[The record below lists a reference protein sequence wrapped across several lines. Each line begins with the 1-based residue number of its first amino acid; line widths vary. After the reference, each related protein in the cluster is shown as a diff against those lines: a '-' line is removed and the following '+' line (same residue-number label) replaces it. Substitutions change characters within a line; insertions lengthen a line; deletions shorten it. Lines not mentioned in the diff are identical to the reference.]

1 MKKTLNKGHFGFVTC
16 SHPTNERLQIV
27 TLSKTTVNNF
37 SEKISNFDVQSV
49 EYKPFLR
56 FFVANILNQATSN
69 SLGNYL
75 LNTIKDRS
83 TGAVLLECESMDDSS
98 LNGIDFIDFNILLST
113 AISHLIG
120 VPNLDSMSG
129 KFYARF
135 SVKNEDNSDSYLRQA
150 HRRMELHNDGT
161 YVKELTDWVIMQK
174 MIEVNVEG
182 GDSLLLHVDD
192 WQDLDKFYQH
202 PLANENLQW
211 GSPPSKNVDYKTYHP
226 IFLEEQVEG
235 EPRMS
240 FIDQFVEPLNMDQGL
255 YLYEMGESLESEA
268 NTSNVKLLE
277 GSMLIIN
284 NYIWLH
290 GRDKFIAHK
299 NLHRELLRQRG
310 VFVENTGYDN
320 NNKTF
325 QTKT

>member
-1 MKKTLNKGHFGFVTC
+1 MTSTNNLSIGFKVSQYKKNQ
-16 SHPTNERLQIV
+16 RLQVI
-27 TLSKTTVNNF
+27 TLSQKTVKTFAETIGQYN
-37 SEKISNFDVQSV
+37 VQSI

-56 FFVANILNQATSN
+56 FFVANSLNHATN
-69 SLGNYL
+69 NTLGNYL
-75 LNTIKDRS
+75 LKTIKDRS
-83 TGAVLLECESMDDSS
+83 TGAVLVECESMDDSS

-113 AISHLIG
+113 AVSHLIG

-174 MIEVNVEG
+174 MLEVNVEG

-202 PLANENLQW
+202 PLAKEDLQW
-211 GSPPSKNVDYKTYHP
+211 GSPASKNVGYKTYHP

-255 YLYEMGESLESEA
+255 YLYEMGESLENET
-268 NTSNVKLLE
+268 NTFNVKLLE
-277 GSMLIIN
+277 GSILIIN

-320 NNKTF
+320 NNNV
-325 QTKT
+325 

>member
-1 MKKTLNKGHFGFVTC
+1 MTSTNNLSIGFKVSQYKKNQ
-16 SHPTNERLQIV
+16 RLQVI
-27 TLSKTTVNNF
+27 TLSQKTVKTFAETIGQYN
-37 SEKISNFDVQSV
+37 VQSI

-56 FFVANILNQATSN
+56 FFVANSLNHATN
-69 SLGNYL
+69 NTLGNYL
-75 LNTIKDRS
+75 LKTIKDRS
-83 TGAVLLECESMDDSS
+83 TGAVLVECESMDDSS

-113 AISHLIG
+113 AVSHLIG

-174 MIEVNVEG
+174 MLEVNVEG

-202 PLANENLQW
+202 PLAKEDLQW
-211 GSPPSKNVDYKTYHP
+211 GSPASKNVGYKTYHP
-226 IFLEEQVEG
+226 IFLDEQVEG

-255 YLYEMGESLESEA
+255 YLYEMGESLESEV
-268 NTSNVKLLE
+268 NTFNVKLLE
-277 GSMLIIN
+277 GSILIIN

-320 NNKTF
+320 NKNV
-325 QTKT
+325 

>member
-1 MKKTLNKGHFGFVTC
+1 MTSTNNLSIGFKVSQYKKNQ
-16 SHPTNERLQIV
+16 RLQVI
-27 TLSKTTVNNF
+27 TLSQKTVKTFAETINQYN
-37 SEKISNFDVQSV
+37 VQSI

-56 FFVANILNQATSN
+56 FFVANSLNQATN
-69 SLGNYL
+69 NTLGNYL
-75 LNTIKDRS
+75 LKTIKDRS

-113 AISHLIG
+113 AVSHLIG

-135 SVKNEDNSDSYLRQA
+135 SVKNDDNSDSYLRQA

-174 MIEVNVEG
+174 ILEVNVEG

-202 PLANENLQW
+202 PLSKEDLQW
-211 GSPPSKNVDYKTYHP
+211 GSPTSKNVGYKTYHP
-226 IFLEEQVEG
+226 IFLEEQVED

-268 NTSNVKLLE
+268 NTFNVKLLE
-277 GSMLIIN
+277 GSILIIN

-320 NNKTF
+320 NNNV
-325 QTKT
+325 

>member
-1 MKKTLNKGHFGFVTC
+1 MTSTNNLSIGFKVSQHKKNQ
-16 SHPTNERLQIV
+16 RLQVI
-27 TLSKTTVNNF
+27 TLSQKTVQTFAETINQYN
-37 SEKISNFDVQSV
+37 VQSI

-56 FFVANILNQATSN
+56 FFVANSLNQATN
-69 SLGNYL
+69 NTLGNYL
-75 LNTIKDRS
+75 LKTIKDRS

-113 AISHLIG
+113 AVSHLIG

-174 MIEVNVEG
+174 MLEVDVEG

-192 WQDLDKFYQH
+192 WQDLDKFYHH
-202 PLANENLQW
+202 PLAKENLQW
-211 GSPPSKNVDYKTYHP
+211 GSPASKNVGYKTYHP

-310 VFVENTGYDN
+310 VFVENTGYNN

-325 QTKT
+325 QRKT

>member
-1 MKKTLNKGHFGFVTC
+1 MTSTNNLSIGFKVSQYKKNQ
-16 SHPTNERLQIV
+16 RLQVI
-27 TLSKTTVNNF
+27 TLSQKTVKKFAETIGQYN
-37 SEKISNFDVQSV
+37 VQSI

-56 FFVANILNQATSN
+56 FYIANSLNQATKN
-69 SLGNYL
+69 TLGNYL
-75 LNTIKDRS
+75 LKTIKDRS

-113 AISHLIG
+113 AVSHLIG

-174 MIEVNVEG
+174 MLEVNVEG

-202 PLANENLQW
+202 PLAKEDLQW
-211 GSPPSKNVDYKTYHP
+211 GSPTSKNVGYKTYHP

-268 NTSNVKLLE
+268 NTFNVKLLE
-277 GSMLIIN
+277 GSILIIN

-320 NNKTF
+320 NNTTF

>member
-1 MKKTLNKGHFGFVTC
+1 MTSTNNLSIGFKVSQHKKNQ
-16 SHPTNERLQIV
+16 RLQVI
-27 TLSKTTVNNF
+27 TLSQKTVQTFAETINQYN
-37 SEKISNFDVQSV
+37 VQSI

-56 FFVANILNQATSN
+56 FFVANSLNQATN
-69 SLGNYL
+69 NTLGNYL
-75 LNTIKDRS
+75 LKTIKDRS

-113 AISHLIG
+113 AVSHLIG

-174 MIEVNVEG
+174 MLEVDVEG

-192 WQDLDKFYQH
+192 WQDLDKFYHH
-202 PLANENLQW
+202 PLAKENLQW
-211 GSPPSKNVDYKTYHP
+211 GSPASKNVGYKTYHP

-310 VFVENTGYDN
+310 VFVENTGYN

-325 QTKT
+325 QRKT

>member
-1 MKKTLNKGHFGFVTC
+1 MTSTNNLSIGFKVSQYKKNQ
-16 SHPTNERLQIV
+16 RLQVI
-27 TLSKTTVNNF
+27 TLSQKTVQTF
-37 SEKISNFDVQSV
+37 SEKISQYNVQSI

-56 FFVANILNQATSN
+56 FYIANSLNQATKN
-69 SLGNYL
+69 TLGNYL
-75 LNTIKDRS
+75 LKTIKDRS

-113 AISHLIG
+113 AVSHLIG

-174 MIEVNVEG
+174 MLEVDVEG

-211 GSPPSKNVDYKTYHP
+211 GSPASKNVGYKTYHP

-268 NTSNVKLLE
+268 NTFNVKLLE
-277 GSMLIIN
+277 GSILIIN

-325 QTKT
+325 QRKT

>member
-1 MKKTLNKGHFGFVTC
+1 MTSTNNLSIGFKVSQHKKNQ
-16 SHPTNERLQIV
+16 RLQVI
-27 TLSKTTVNNF
+27 TLSQKTVQTFAETINQYN
-37 SEKISNFDVQSV
+37 VQSI

-56 FFVANILNQATSN
+56 FYIANSLNQATKN
-69 SLGNYL
+69 TLGNYL
-75 LNTIKDRS
+75 LKTIKDRS
-83 TGAVLLECESMDDSS
+83 TGAVLVECESMDDSS

-113 AISHLIG
+113 AVSHLIG

-135 SVKNEDNSDSYLRQA
+135 SVKNEDSSDSYLRQA
-150 HRRMELHNDGT
+150 HRKMELHNDGT

-174 MIEVNVEG
+174 MLEVNVEG

-202 PLANENLQW
+202 PLAKENLQW
-211 GSPPSKNVDYKTYHP
+211 SSPASKNVGYKSYHP
-226 IFLEEQVEG
+226 IFLDEQVEG

-255 YLYEMGESLESEA
+255 YLYEIGESLETED
-268 NTSNVKLLE
+268 NTFNVQLLE

-290 GRDKFIAHK
+290 GRDKFVAHK

-320 NNKTF
+320 KKNV
-325 QTKT
+325 

>member
-1 MKKTLNKGHFGFVTC
+1 MTSTNNLSIGFKVSQHKKNQ
-16 SHPTNERLQIV
+16 RLQVI
-27 TLSKTTVNNF
+27 TLSQKTVQTFAETINQYN
-37 SEKISNFDVQSV
+37 VQSI

-56 FFVANILNQATSN
+56 FFVANSLNQATN
-69 SLGNYL
+69 NTLGNYL
-75 LNTIKDRS
+75 LKTIKDRS
-83 TGAVLLECESMDDSS
+83 TGAVLVECESMDDSS

-113 AISHLIG
+113 AVSHLIG

-174 MIEVNVEG
+174 MLEVDVEG

-192 WQDLDKFYQH
+192 WQDLDKFYHH
-202 PLANENLQW
+202 PLAKENLQW
-211 GSPPSKNVDYKTYHP
+211 GSPASKNVGYKTYHP

-310 VFVENTGYDN
+310 VFVENTGYNN

-325 QTKT
+325 QRKT

>member
-1 MKKTLNKGHFGFVTC
+1 MTSTNNLSIGFKVSQHKKNQ
-16 SHPTNERLQIV
+16 RLQVI
-27 TLSKTTVNNF
+27 TLSQKTVKTF
-37 SEKISNFDVQSV
+37 SEKISQYNVQSI

-56 FFVANILNQATSN
+56 FYIANSLNQATKN
-69 SLGNYL
+69 TLGNYL
-75 LNTIKDRS
+75 LKTIKDRS

-135 SVKNEDNSDSYLRQA
+135 SVKNEDKSDSYLRQA

-174 MIEVNVEG
+174 MLEVNVEG

-202 PLANENLQW
+202 PLAKENLQW
-211 GSPPSKNVDYKTYHP
+211 GSPASKNIGYKTYHP
-226 IFLEEQVEG
+226 IFLDEQVEG
-235 EPRMS
+235 QPRMS

-268 NTSNVKLLE
+268 NTFNVKLLE
-277 GSMLIIN
+277 GSILIIN

-290 GRDKFIAHK
+290 GRDKFIAHQ

-310 VFVENTGYDN
+310 VFVENTGYE
-320 NNKTF
+320 NNKNV
-325 QTKT
+325 

>member
-1 MKKTLNKGHFGFVTC
+1 M
-16 SHPTNERLQIV
+16 
-27 TLSKTTVNNF
+27 
-37 SEKISNFDVQSV
+37 
-49 EYKPFLR
+49 
-56 FFVANILNQATSN
+56 
-69 SLGNYL
+69 
-75 LNTIKDRS
+75 
-83 TGAVLLECESMDDSS
+83 LLECESTDDSS

-113 AISHLIG
+113 AVSHLIG

-129 KFYARF
+129 KYYARF

-174 MIEVNVEG
+174 MLEVDVEG
-182 GDSLLLHVDD
+182 GDSLLLHIDD

-202 PLANENLQW
+202 PLAKEDLQW
-211 GSPPSKNVDYKTYHP
+211 GSPASKNVGYKTYHP
-226 IFLEEQVEG
+226 IFLDEQVEG
-235 EPRMS
+235 EPLMS

-268 NTSNVKLLE
+268 NTFNVKLLE
-277 GSMLIIN
+277 GSILIIN

-320 NNKTF
+320 NNNV
-325 QTKT
+325 

>member
-1 MKKTLNKGHFGFVTC
+1 MKTTLNKDNFGFVTC
-16 SHPTNERLQIV
+16 SHPTNERLQVV

-56 FFVANILNQATSN
+56 FFIANSLNQATEN
-69 SLGNYL
+69 TLGNYL
-75 LNTIKDRS
+75 LKTIKDRS
-83 TGAVLLECESMDDSS
+83 TGAVLLEFESMGDSS

-135 SVKNEDNSDSYLRQA
+135 SIKKEDNSDSYLRQA

-174 MIEVNVEG
+174 MLEVDVEG

-211 GSPPSKNVDYKTYHP
+211 GSPSSKNVDYKTYHP

-235 EPRMS
+235 EARMS
-240 FIDQFVEPLNMDQGL
+240 FIDQFVEPLNIDQGL
-255 YLYEMGESLESEA
+255 YLYEMGKSLESEA
-268 NTSNVKLLE
+268 NTFNVKLFE
-277 GSMLIIN
+277 GSILIIN
-284 NYIWLH
+284 NHSWLH

-310 VFVENTGYDN
+310 VFVENTGYEN

-325 QTKT
+325 QMKT

>member
-1 MKKTLNKGHFGFVTC
+1 MTQTINKGNVGFVAC
-16 SHPTNERLQIV
+16 SHPTNKRLQIV

-37 SEKISNFDVQSV
+37 TEKISNFDVQSV

-56 FFVANILNQATSN
+56 FFVANSLNQATNN

-75 LNTIKDRS
+75 LKTIKDRS
-83 TGAVLLECESMDDSS
+83 NGAVLLECESTDDAS
-98 LNGIDFIDFNILLST
+98 LN
-113 AISHLIG
+113 G

-135 SVKNEDNSDSYLRQA
+135 TVKNDDTSDSYLRQA

-161 YVKELTDWVIMQK
+161 YVKEITDWVIMQK
-174 MIEVNVEG
+174 MLEANVDG

-202 PLANENLQW
+202 PLAKENLQW
-211 GSPPSKNVDYKTYHP
+211 GSPASKNIGYKTYHS
-226 IFLEEQVEG
+226 IFLDEEVEG

-240 FIDQFVEPLNMDQGL
+240 FIDQFVEPLTMDQGL
-255 YLYEMGESLESEA
+255 YLYEMGESLESES
-268 NTSNVKLLE
+268 NTFNIKLLE

-310 VFVENTGYDN
+310 VFVENTGYDDN
-320 NNKTF
+320 NNV
-325 QTKT
+325 

>member
-1 MKKTLNKGHFGFVTC
+1 MTSTNNLSIGFKVSQHKKNQ
-16 SHPTNERLQIV
+16 RLQVI
-27 TLSKTTVNNF
+27 TLSQKTVQTFAETINQYN
-37 SEKISNFDVQSV
+37 VQSI

-56 FFVANILNQATSN
+56 FFVANSLNQATN
-69 SLGNYL
+69 NTLGNYL
-75 LNTIKDRS
+75 LKTIKDRS
-83 TGAVLLECESMDDSS
+83 TGAVLVECESMDDSS

-113 AISHLIG
+113 AVSHLIG

-174 MIEVNVEG
+174 MLEVDVEG

-192 WQDLDKFYQH
+192 WQDLDKFYHH
-202 PLANENLQW
+202 PLAKENLQW
-211 GSPPSKNVDYKTYHP
+211 GSPASKNVGYKTYHP

-310 VFVENTGYDN
+310 VFVENTGYEN

-325 QTKT
+325 QMKT

>member
-1 MKKTLNKGHFGFVTC
+1 MTSTNNLSIGFKVSQYNK
-16 SHPTNERLQIV
+16 NQRLQVI
-27 TLSKTTVNNF
+27 TLSQKTVKTF
-37 SEKISNFDVQSV
+37 SEKISQYNVQSI

-56 FFVANILNQATSN
+56 FYVANSLNHATN
-69 SLGNYL
+69 NTLGNYL
-75 LNTIKDRS
+75 LKTIKDRS

-113 AISHLIG
+113 AVSHLIG

-174 MIEVNVEG
+174 MLEVDVEG

-192 WQDLDKFYQH
+192 WQDLDKFYHH
-202 PLANENLQW
+202 PLAKENLQW
-211 GSPPSKNVDYKTYHP
+211 GSPASKNVGYKTYHP
-226 IFLEEQVEG
+226 IFLDEQVEG
-235 EPRMS
+235 EPLMS

-320 NNKTF
+320 NNNV
-325 QTKT
+325 

>member
-1 MKKTLNKGHFGFVTC
+1 MTSTNNLSIGFKV
-16 SHPTNERLQIV
+16 SQYKNNQRLQVI
-27 TLSKTTVNNF
+27 TLSQKTVQTF
-37 SEKISNFDVQSV
+37 SEKISQYNVQSI

-56 FFVANILNQATSN
+56 FFVANSLNQATN
-69 SLGNYL
+69 NTVGNYL
-75 LNTIKDRS
+75 LKTIKDRS

-113 AISHLIG
+113 AVSHLIG

-174 MIEVNVEG
+174 MLEVDVEG

-202 PLANENLQW
+202 PLAKEDLQW
-211 GSPPSKNVDYKTYHP
+211 GSPASKNVGYKTYHP
-226 IFLEEQVEG
+226 IFLEEQVED

-320 NNKTF
+320 NNNV
-325 QTKT
+325 

>member
-1 MKKTLNKGHFGFVTC
+1 MKKTLNKGNFGFVTS
-16 SHPTNERLQIV
+16 SHPSNERLQIA
-27 TLSKTTVNNF
+27 TLSKATVKNF
-37 SEKISNFDVQSV
+37 AEKISNLDVQSV

-56 FFVANILNQATSN
+56 FFVANSLNQATN
-69 SLGNYL
+69 NTLGNYL
-75 LNTIKDRS
+75 LNTIKNRS
-83 TGAVLLECESMDDSS
+83 TGAVLLECESIDDSS

-113 AISHLIG
+113 AVSHLIG

-129 KFYARF
+129 KYYARF
-135 SVKNEDNSDSYLRQA
+135 SVKNDDNSDSYLRQA

-174 MIEVNVEG
+174 MLEVNVEG

-211 GSPPSKNVDYKTYHP
+211 GSPASKNVGYKTYHP
-226 IFLEEQVEG
+226 IFLKEQVKG

-255 YLYEMGESLESEA
+255 YLYELGESLENE
-268 NTSNVKLLE
+268 TKTFNVKLQE
-277 GSMLIIN
+277 GSILIIN

-290 GRDKFIAHK
+290 GRDKFISHK

-310 VFVENTGYDN
+310 VFVENTGYY
-320 NNKTF
+320 NKNV
-325 QTKT
+325 

>member
-1 MKKTLNKGHFGFVTC
+1 MTSTNNLSIGFKVSQYKKNQ
-16 SHPTNERLQIV
+16 RLQVI
-27 TLSKTTVNNF
+27 TLSQKTVKTFAETIGQYN
-37 SEKISNFDVQSV
+37 VQSI

-56 FFVANILNQATSN
+56 FFVANSLNHATN
-69 SLGNYL
+69 NTLGNYL
-75 LNTIKDRS
+75 LKTIKDRS

-113 AISHLIG
+113 AVSHLIG

-174 MIEVNVEG
+174 MLEVDVEG

-192 WQDLDKFYQH
+192 WQDLDKFYHH
-202 PLANENLQW
+202 PLAKENLQW
-211 GSPPSKNVDYKTYHP
+211 GSPASKNVGYKTYHP

-325 QTKT
+325 Q

>member
-1 MKKTLNKGHFGFVTC
+1 MTSTNNLSIGFKVSQYKKNQ
-16 SHPTNERLQIV
+16 RLQVI
-27 TLSKTTVNNF
+27 TLSQKTVKTF
-37 SEKISNFDVQSV
+37 SEKISQYNVQSI

-56 FFVANILNQATSN
+56 FYIANRLNQATKN
-69 SLGNYL
+69 TLGNYL
-75 LNTIKDRS
+75 LKTIKDRS
-83 TGAVLLECESMDDSS
+83 TGAVLLECELMDDSS

-135 SVKNEDNSDSYLRQA
+135 SVTNEDNSDSYLRQA

-174 MIEVNVEG
+174 MLEVNVEG

-202 PLANENLQW
+202 PLAKEDLQW
-211 GSPPSKNVDYKTYHP
+211 GSPLSKNVGYKTYHP
-226 IFLEEQVEG
+226 IFLDEQVEG
-235 EPRMS
+235 QPRMS

-268 NTSNVKLLE
+268 NTFNVKLLE
-277 GSMLIIN
+277 GSILIIN

-320 NNKTF
+320 NNNV
-325 QTKT
+325 

>member
-1 MKKTLNKGHFGFVTC
+1 MTSTNNLSIGFKVSQHKKNQ
-16 SHPTNERLQIV
+16 RLQVI
-27 TLSKTTVNNF
+27 TLSQKTVQTF
-37 SEKISNFDVQSV
+37 SEKISQYNVQSI

-56 FFVANILNQATSN
+56 FYIANSLNQATKN
-69 SLGNYL
+69 TLGNYL
-75 LNTIKDRS
+75 LKTIKDRS
-83 TGAVLLECESMDDSS
+83 TGAVLVECESMDDSS

-113 AISHLIG
+113 AVSHLIG

-174 MIEVNVEG
+174 MLEVNVEG

-202 PLANENLQW
+202 PLAKEDLQW
-211 GSPPSKNVDYKTYHP
+211 GSPTSKNVGYKTYHP
-226 IFLEEQVEG
+226 IFLDEQVEG
-235 EPRMS
+235 QPRMS

-268 NTSNVKLLE
+268 NTFNVKLLE
-277 GSMLIIN
+277 GSILIIN

-310 VFVENTGYDN
+310 VFVENTCYDN
-320 NNKTF
+320 NNNV
-325 QTKT
+325 QPL

>member
-1 MKKTLNKGHFGFVTC
+1 MTSTNNLSIGFKVSQHKKNQ
-16 SHPTNERLQIV
+16 RLQVI
-27 TLSKTTVNNF
+27 TLSQKTVQTFAETINQYN
-37 SEKISNFDVQSV
+37 VQSI

-56 FFVANILNQATSN
+56 FFVANSLNQATN
-69 SLGNYL
+69 NTLGNYL
-75 LNTIKDRS
+75 LKTIKDRS

-113 AISHLIG
+113 AVSHLIG

-174 MIEVNVEG
+174 MLEVDVEG

-192 WQDLDKFYQH
+192 WQDLDKFYHH
-202 PLANENLQW
+202 PLAKENLQW
-211 GSPPSKNVDYKTYHP
+211 GSPASKNVGYKTYHP

-310 VFVENTGYDN
+310 VFVENTGYN
-320 NNKTF
+320 NNNETF
-325 QTKT
+325 QRKT

>member
-1 MKKTLNKGHFGFVTC
+1 MTSTNNLSIGFKVSQHKKNQ
-16 SHPTNERLQIV
+16 RLQVI
-27 TLSKTTVNNF
+27 TLSQKTVQTFAETINQYN
-37 SEKISNFDVQSV
+37 VQSI

-56 FFVANILNQATSN
+56 FFVANSLNQATN
-69 SLGNYL
+69 NTLGNYL
-75 LNTIKDRS
+75 LKTIKDRS

-113 AISHLIG
+113 AVSHLIG

-174 MIEVNVEG
+174 MLEVDVEG
-182 GDSLLLHVDD
+182 GDSLLLHIDD
-192 WQDLDKFYQH
+192 WQDLDKFYHH
-202 PLANENLQW
+202 PLAKENLQW
-211 GSPPSKNVDYKTYHP
+211 GSPASKNVGYKTYHP

-310 VFVENTGYDN
+310 VFVENTGYNN

-325 QTKT
+325 QRKT

>member
-1 MKKTLNKGHFGFVTC
+1 MTSTNNLSIGFKVSQYKKNQ
-16 SHPTNERLQIV
+16 RLQVI
-27 TLSKTTVNNF
+27 TLSQKTVKTFAETIGQYN
-37 SEKISNFDVQSV
+37 VQSI
-49 EYKPFLR
+49 EYIPFLR
-56 FFVANILNQATSN
+56 FFVANSLNHATN
-69 SLGNYL
+69 NTLGNYL
-75 LNTIKDRS
+75 LKTIKDRS
-83 TGAVLLECESMDDSS
+83 TGAVLVECESMDDSS

-113 AISHLIG
+113 AVSHLIG

-174 MIEVNVEG
+174 MLEVNVEG

-211 GSPPSKNVDYKTYHP
+211 GSPASKNVGYKTYHP
-226 IFLEEQVEG
+226 IFLKEQVKG

-255 YLYEMGESLESEA
+255 YLYEVGESLENET
-268 NTSNVKLLE
+268 NTFNVKLHE
-277 GSMLIIN
+277 GSILIIN

-320 NNKTF
+320 NNNV
-325 QTKT
+325 